1 MPARQNKPYRV
12 KVESYVLVNAGSV
25 GAAKAKAEV
34 ALRKAVIASY
44 ESTTIDAQMWADGW
58 SGYGFLA
65 KSTEVWKEDE

>member
-1 MPARQNKPYRV
+1 MSRDKTYRV

-58 SGYGFLA
+58 VHFGFLA